1 MSWAFDEVE
10 QLWTG
15 QDEVEYLRH
24 KEEDERLAK
33 VSLKGDG
40 GECHSGEIAEG
51 VPWECFGGVPIRY
64 QRWTLPYLC
73 RRQKKRVRRQLT
85 SYATRT
91 PHKHPPSAP

>member
-33 VSLKGDG
+33 VSLEGDG
-40 GECHSGEIAEG
+40 
-51 VPWECFGGVPIRY
+51 
-64 QRWTLPYLC
+64 
-73 RRQKKRVRRQLT
+73 
-85 SYATRT
+85 
-91 PHKHPPSAP
+91 